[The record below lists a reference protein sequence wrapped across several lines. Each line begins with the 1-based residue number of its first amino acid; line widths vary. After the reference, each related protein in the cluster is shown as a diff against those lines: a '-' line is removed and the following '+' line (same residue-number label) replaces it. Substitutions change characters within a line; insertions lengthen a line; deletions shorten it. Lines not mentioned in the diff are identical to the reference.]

1 MHTFEI
7 CNIWYLDCLGR
18 LTLTNKALYFEAS
31 GTISYDPALKVDLSD
46 TEIEHQ
52 INTAS
57 TGPFG
62 VPLFDKAIVFESL

>member
-1 MHTFEI
+1 MLGALS
-7 CNIWYLDCLGR
+7 YLGR
-18 LTLTNKALYFEAS
+18 VTLTNKALYFEAS
-31 GTISYDPALKVDLSD
+31 GTISYESAVKVDLSD
-46 TEIEHQ
+46 TGIEHQ

>member
-1 MHTFEI
+1 MFGVFGF
-7 CNIWYLDCLGR
+7 LGR

-31 GTISYDPALKVDLSD
+31 GKISYETAIKVDLSD
-46 TEIEHQ
+46 TGIEHQ
-52 INTAS
+52 ISTAS